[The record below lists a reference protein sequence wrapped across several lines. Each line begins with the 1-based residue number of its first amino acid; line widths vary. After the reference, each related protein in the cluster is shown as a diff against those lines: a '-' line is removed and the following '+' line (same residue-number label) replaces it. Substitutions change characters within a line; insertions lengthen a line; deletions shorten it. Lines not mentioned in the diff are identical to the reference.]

1 MKSSV
6 IMGPLLMLYFAFKQW
21 RMSLRDCSLLLSSTI
36 CVLRTE
42 FSACTAK
49 NRCVV
54 RVKVVKIWLFSFLSW
69 PICAVRPS
77 KCFCL
82 RILDRLADSRFD
94 IFLFCILRFITACR
108 SSSEAD
114 FCSRLD
120 PEGVPTGEAIEALSF
135 CSENDILFLTSL
147 YKF

>member
-1 MKSSV
+1 MFSAEAMIGWFMRMRFHGLMKSSV

-54 RVKVVKIWLFSFLSW
+54 RVKDVKIWLFSFLSW

-82 RILDRLADSRFD
+82 RILDRLADSRTRRTL
-94 IFLFCILRFITACR
+94 IR
-108 SSSEAD
+108 
-114 FCSRLD
+114 
-120 PEGVPTGEAIEALSF
+120 V
-135 CSENDILFLTSL
+135 
-147 YKF
+147 